1 MKALPDATG
10 RWRSRSQSRGLALVL
25 IAFPRK
31 EREAAMETGRAA
43 GARVPHDGSPHLEGG
58 APIHR
63 PVQCLEPQANERESM
78 ASTTRRRRRS
88 WKKTLVW
95 LIGAA
100 IVLFVLIQFVPYG
113 RTSHTNPPA
122 TNPFQW
128 SDPQAKALAKAACYD
143 CHSNQTNWW
152 WATNIAPFSWVVQH
166 DVDQA
171 RGIANF
177 SDYTGLPSVDEFAH
191 AVTDNMPPIQYTL
204 LHPNA
209 KTLGCREADTHRRLP
224 ERVRREQRGD
234 VGRRPI
240 VDPAT
245 AGTADG
251 AALVQARCSACH
263 SAPTSYHAGS
273 TAEAQ
278 ALIENMIQRGA
289 SVSPAEEQAL
299 IAYFTR

>member
-1 MKALPDATG
+1 
-10 RWRSRSQSRGLALVL
+10 
-25 IAFPRK
+25 
-31 EREAAMETGRAA
+31 
-43 GARVPHDGSPHLEGG
+43 
-58 APIHR
+58 
-63 PVQCLEPQANERESM
+63 M

-88 WKKTLVW
+88 WKKTLLWV
-95 LIGAA
+95 IGAA
-100 IVLFVLIQFVPYG
+100 IALFVFIQFVPYG

-143 CHSNQTNWW
+143 CHSNQTDWW

-177 SDYTGLPSVDEFAH
+177 SEYAGLPSADQFAH

-209 KTLGCREADTHRRLP
+209 KLSDAEKQALIAGYQNAFAANSGGASGGGQSSTPAPTAADS
-224 ERVRREQRGD
+224 
-234 VGRRPI
+234 
-240 VDPAT
+240 
-245 AGTADG
+245 AGG
-251 AALVQARCSACH
+251 ASLVQSRCGTCH
-263 SAPTSYHAGS
+263 GAPTSYHAGS
-273 TAEAQ
+273 AAEAQ
-278 ALIENMIQRGA
+278 ALIENMIQQGA